1 MKIYVLVKPN
11 SKREGVEKIDDL
23 HFIVRA
29 NAPAKEGKANRR
41 VVELL
46 SEYLGIS
53 KSGITLMGGNTSRE
67 KIFDIS

>member
-29 NAPAKEGKANRR
+29 NAPAKEGKANKR

-53 KSGITLMGGNTSRE
+53 KSGIALMGGNTSRE